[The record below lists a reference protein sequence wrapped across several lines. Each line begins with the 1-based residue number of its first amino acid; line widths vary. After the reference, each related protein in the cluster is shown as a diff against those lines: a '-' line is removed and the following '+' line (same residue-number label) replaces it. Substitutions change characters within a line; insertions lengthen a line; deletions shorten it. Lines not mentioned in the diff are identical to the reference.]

1 MVRGSL
7 SKELGVQPG
16 GLGKREGKLS
26 AVGIVRKACFPAAP
40 RAPRPDSREEE
51 IAHTPKEERE
61 EKEERKKERKKEEK
75 EEKEKEKEIDR
86 KKVS

>member
-61 EKEERKKERKKEEK
+61 EKEERKRKKERKKERRKRRKRER
-75 EEKEKEKEIDR
+75 ERDR
-86 KKVS
+86 

>member
-51 IAHTPKEERE
+51 IGPHTPKEERE
-61 EKEERKKERKKEEK
+61 EKEERKKERKKERRKRRKRER
-75 EEKEKEKEIDR
+75 ERDR
-86 KKVS
+86 